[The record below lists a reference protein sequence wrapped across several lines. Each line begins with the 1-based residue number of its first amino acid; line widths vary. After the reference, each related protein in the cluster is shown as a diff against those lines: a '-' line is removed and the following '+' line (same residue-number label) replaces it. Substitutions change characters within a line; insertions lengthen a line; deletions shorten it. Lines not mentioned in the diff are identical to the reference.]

1 MKMNKVILIG
11 NLSKDPELSTTTSGI
26 SVCKFDIAVQRR
38 FETNGER
45 ETDFFKIIAWRGL
58 ADNCAKYLH
67 KGDKC
72 AIVGSIQN
80 RSYEDK
86 NGKKHYVTEII
97 ADEVEFLS
105 TRKEER
111 NEPKLSPAP
120 EEIQDELP
128 F

>member
-1 MKMNKVILIG
+1 MNKCIFIG
-11 NLSKDPELSTTTSGI
+11 NLTKDPELSTTTSGI

-58 ADNCAKYLH
+58 ADNCGKYLS
-67 KGDKC
+67 KGKK
-72 AIVGSIQN
+72 AAVVGSLQT
-80 RSYEDK
+80 RTYYDK
-86 NGKKHYVTEII
+86 DGVKHYVTEIV

-105 TRKEER
+105 PKGER

-120 EEIQDELP
+120 EEIQEELP